1 MKKSD
6 KTVLQALTMIS
17 QVGITMLV
25 PIFLC
30 VYVGLKLDD
39 WFGTEYLFIIFVL
52 FGVLAAF
59 RNVYLLM
66 RKFYAKDLEREEAE
80 LRYFAELKNA
90 GDGRRKEQRKKDGSV
105 K

>member
-39 WFGTEYLFIIFVL
+39 WFGTEYLFIVFVL
-52 FGVLAAF
+52 FGVFAAF

-80 LRYFAELKNA
+80 LCYFAELKNA
-90 GDGRRKEQRKKDGSV
+90 RDGRRKGQRKKDGSV

>member
-6 KTVLQALTMIS
+6 KVIWHSFMMVS
-17 QVGITMLV
+17 QVGITMIV

-30 VYVGLKLDD
+30 VYLGMKLDG

-52 FGVLAAF
+52 IGVLAAF

-66 RKFYAKDLEREEAE
+66 RKFYAKDLAKEEAE
-80 LRYFAELKNA
+80 LRYFAELKEA
-90 GDGRRKEQRKKDGSV
+90 VAPERKTKGKRTGE
-105 K
+105 